1 MLFAK
6 IITQEVIKGAGK
18 FKDNFLKFLKYCSGQ
33 RERFTGNPLPN
44 IIFKLFKVKLLS
56 NITI

>member
-18 FKDNFLKFLKYCSGQ
+18 FKDNFLKFLK
-33 RERFTGNPLPN
+33 
-44 IIFKLFKVKLLS
+44 ILFRAAGK
-56 NITI
+56 IYG